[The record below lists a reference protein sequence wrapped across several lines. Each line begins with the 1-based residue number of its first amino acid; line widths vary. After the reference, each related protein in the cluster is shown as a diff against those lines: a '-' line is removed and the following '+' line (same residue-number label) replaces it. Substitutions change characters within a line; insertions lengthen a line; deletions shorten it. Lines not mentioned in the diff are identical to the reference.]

1 MADMEAAVAFIQE
14 KQQSGVRVYVHCKSG
29 NGRGAAIA
37 FCWLLAA
44 RKMTLEEAQEYLSSK
59 RKVRKS
65 LFKQPNIVAFYDKL
79 QQQR

>member
-1 MADMEAAVAFIQE
+1 MAFIHE

-44 RKMTLEEAQEYLSSK
+44 RKMTLEEAQQYLSSK

-65 LFKQPNIVAFYDKL
+65 LFKQTNIVTFYNRL
-79 QQQR
+79 QQHRQTNDS